1 MTGCLCYINKYSVLL
16 YIHKIDKRLF
26 ECCYFLSIVMKIKP
40 LLASTLT
47 AIGLSMALAMPT
59 TAFAQT
65 CKVTDPTGTPLN
77 ARATPNGKVIGQ
89 VKNGTTV
96 YVSEYDYD
104 DKGRPWVLVFHARTD
119 RYIGWVFREFI
130 SCY

>member
-1 MTGCLCYINKYSVLL
+1 MSVV
-16 YIHKIDKRLF
+16 I
-26 ECCYFLSIVMKIKP
+26 FLSIVMKIKP

-59 TAFAQT
+59 TAFAQP
-65 CKVTDPTGTPLN
+65 CKVTTPTGTPLN

>member
-1 MTGCLCYINKYSVLL
+1 MLLFFEHCYENQT
-16 YIHKIDKRLF
+16 
-26 ECCYFLSIVMKIKP
+26 
-40 LLASTLT
+40 LASPHPNRHWTKY
-47 AIGLSMALAMPT
+47 G
-59 TAFAQT
+59 T
-65 CKVTDPTGTPLN
+65 CHANHCICPNLHKVTDPTGTPLN